1 MKKKKKH
8 YKPVRESNFWSSN
21 FIEYESNGDQNK
33 TLSVE
38 DIINNLKK
46 QTHGKFN
53 QQIFSIDNDEER
65 ITHSKSNNIVSN
77 NMIND
82 EVAEIIEKFFE
93 SFKKISK

>member
-8 YKPVRESNFWSSN
+8 YKPVRESNFWSNN

-46 QTHGKFN
+46 YDT
-53 QQIFSIDNDEER
+53 
-65 ITHSKSNNIVSN
+65 
-77 NMIND
+77 
-82 EVAEIIEKFFE
+82 
-93 SFKKISK
+93 

>member
-8 YKPVRESNFWSSN
+8 YKPVRESNFWSNN